1 MLKYLSARL
10 RERSTWVGLSMVF
23 SASTYAAAPEAYK
36 PAMFWLMVAAGAG
49 AAVFASPAPG
59 RDDRPDRSP
68 DRDCGAR

>member
-36 PAMFWLMVAAGAG
+36 AAMFWLMVLVGAG
-49 AAVFASPAPG
+49 ASIFASPARERDERSDPPG
-59 RDDRPDRSP
+59 R
-68 DRDCGAR
+68 